1 MLIYIH
7 PENPQARLIKQAVDV
22 LRAGGILVYPT
33 DSSYAFCCMIGDQQ
47 SMERIRRIREVDSN
61 EHFFTLVCR
70 DLSELATYAMVDNSQ
85 YRLLRAVLPGA
96 YTFILK
102 GSKDIPKKL
111 LTPKRKTIGLRV
123 PDHKITQMLL
133 EALGEPILSTTVTL
147 PGYAAE
153 DLREIYQIEELLEKR
168 VDAIID
174 AGDCSHLPTT
184 VIDLTSGVPEI
195 IREGA
200 GAIDIFI

>member
-1 MLIYIH
+1 MILYMH
-7 PENPQARLIKQAVDV
+7 PENPQARAISQAVEI
-22 LRAGGILVYPT
+22 LRKDGILVYPT
-33 DSSYAFCCMIGDQQ
+33 DSSYAFCCMIGNQQ
-47 SMERIRRIREVDSN
+47 GMERIRRIREVDDD
-61 EHFFTLVCR
+61 HFFSLVCR

-85 YRLLRAVLPGA
+85 YRLLRAVLPGP
-96 YTFILK
+96 YTFVLK

-123 PDHKITQMLL
+123 PDHQITKDLL

-147 PGYAAE
+147 PNYSVE
-153 DLREIYQIEELLEKR
+153 DLREIYQIEDLLEKR

-174 AGDCSHLPTT
+174 AGDCSHSPTT

-200 GAIDIFI
+200 GPIDIFI

>member
-1 MLIYIH
+1 MILYMH
-7 PENPQARLIKQAVDV
+7 PENPQARAILQAVEI
-22 LRAGGILVYPT
+22 LRKDGILVYPT
-33 DSSYAFCCMIGDQQ
+33 DSSYAFCCMIGNQQ
-47 SMERIRRIREVDSN
+47 GMERIRRIREVDDD
-61 EHFFTLVCR
+61 HFFSLVCR

-85 YRLLRAVLPGA
+85 YRLLRAVLPGP
-96 YTFILK
+96 YTFVLK

-123 PDHKITQMLL
+123 PDHQITKDLL
-133 EALGEPILSTTVTL
+133 EALGEPLLSTTVTL
-147 PGYAAE
+147 PNYSAE
-153 DLREIYQIEELLEKR
+153 DLREIYQIEDLLEKR

-174 AGDCSHLPTT
+174 AGDCSHSPTT

-200 GAIDIFI
+200 GPIDIFI

>member
-1 MLIYIH
+1 MILYMH
-7 PENPQARLIKQAVDV
+7 PENPQARAISQAVEI
-22 LRAGGILVYPT
+22 LRKDGILVYPT
-33 DSSYAFCCMIGDQQ
+33 DSSYAFCCVIGNQQ
-47 SMERIRRIREVDSN
+47 GMERIRRIREVDDD
-61 EHFFTLVCR
+61 HFFSLVCR

-85 YRLLRAVLPGA
+85 YRLLRAVLPGP
-96 YTFILK
+96 YTFVLK

-123 PDHKITQMLL
+123 PDHQITKDLL

-147 PGYAAE
+147 PNYSVE
-153 DLREIYQIEELLEKR
+153 DLREIYQIEDLLEKR

-174 AGDCSHLPTT
+174 AGDCSHSPTT

-200 GAIDIFI
+200 GPIDIFI

>member
-1 MLIYIH
+1 
-7 PENPQARLIKQAVDV
+7 D
-22 LRAGGILVYPT
+22 GILVYPT
-33 DSSYAFCCMIGDQQ
+33 DSSYAFCCMIGNQQ
-47 SMERIRRIREVDSN
+47 GMERIRRIREVDDD
-61 EHFFTLVCR
+61 HFFSLVCR

-85 YRLLRAVLPGA
+85 YRLLRAVLPGP

-123 PDHKITQMLL
+123 PDHQITKDLL

-147 PGYAAE
+147 PNYSVE
-153 DLREIYQIEELLEKR
+153 DLREIYQIEDLLEKR
-168 VDAIID
+168 VDAIMD
-174 AGDCSHLPTT
+174 AGDCNHSPTT

-200 GAIDIFI
+200 GPIDIFI

>member
-1 MLIYIH
+1 MILHIH
-7 PENPQARLIKQAVDV
+7 PDNPQARLINQTVEI
-22 LRAGGILVYPT
+22 LRAGGIVIYPT
-33 DSSYAFCCMIGDQQ
+33 DSSYSFCCMLGNQ
-47 SMERIRRIREVDSN
+47 SGMERICQIREVDDD
-61 EHFFTLVCR
+61 HFFSLVCR

-123 PDHKITQMLL
+123 PKHKITQDLL
-133 EALGEPILSTTVTL
+133 EALGEPLLSTTVTL
-147 PGYAAE
+147 PNYSAE
-153 DLREIYQIEELLEKR
+153 DLREIYQIEDLLEKR
-168 VDAIID
+168 VDASID

-195 IREGA
+195 IREGE
-200 GAIDIFI
+200 GAIDLFV

>member
-1 MLIYIH
+1 MILYMH
-7 PENPQARLIKQAVDV
+7 PENPQARAISQAVEI
-22 LRAGGILVYPT
+22 LRKDGILVYPT
-33 DSSYAFCCMIGDQQ
+33 DSSYAFCCMIGNQQ
-47 SMERIRRIREVDSN
+47 GMERIRRIREVDDD
-61 EHFFTLVCR
+61 HFFSLVCR

-85 YRLLRAVLPGA
+85 YRLLRAVLPGP
-96 YTFILK
+96 YTFVLK

-123 PDHKITQMLL
+123 PDHQITKDLL
-133 EALGEPILSTTVTL
+133 EALGEPLLSTTVTL
-147 PGYAAE
+147 PNYSAE
-153 DLREIYQIEELLEKR
+153 DLREIYQIEDLLEKR

-174 AGDCSHLPTT
+174 AGDCSHSPTT

-200 GAIDIFI
+200 GPIDIFI

>member
-1 MLIYIH
+1 MILYMH
-7 PENPQARLIKQAVDV
+7 PENPQARAVSQAVEI
-22 LRAGGILVYPT
+22 LRKDGILVYPT
-33 DSSYAFCCMIGDQQ
+33 DSSYAFCCMIGNQQ
-47 SMERIRRIREVDSN
+47 GMERIRRIREVDDD
-61 EHFFTLVCR
+61 HFFSLVCR

-85 YRLLRAVLPGA
+85 YRLLRAVLPGP
-96 YTFILK
+96 YTFVLK

-123 PDHKITQMLL
+123 PNHQITKDLL
-133 EALGEPILSTTVTL
+133 EALGEPLLSTTVTL
-147 PGYAAE
+147 PNYSAE
-153 DLREIYQIEELLEKR
+153 DLREIYQIEDLLEKR

-174 AGDCSHLPTT
+174 AGDCSHSPTT

-200 GAIDIFI
+200 GPIDIFI

>member
-1 MLIYIH
+1 MILHIH
-7 PENPQARLIKQAVDV
+7 PDNPQARLINQTVEI
-22 LRAGGILVYPT
+22 LRAGGIVIYPT
-33 DSSYAFCCMIGDQQ
+33 DSSYSFCCMLGNQ
-47 SMERIRRIREVDSN
+47 SGMERIRQIREVDDD
-61 EHFFTLVCR
+61 HFFSLVCR

-123 PDHKITQMLL
+123 PKHKITQDLL
-133 EALGEPILSTTVTL
+133 EALGEPLLSTTVTL
-147 PGYAAE
+147 PNYSAE
-153 DLREIYQIEELLEKR
+153 DLREIYQIEDLLEKR

-195 IREGA
+195 IREGE
-200 GAIDIFI
+200 GAIDLFV

>member
-1 MLIYIH
+1 MILYIH
-7 PENPQARLIKQAVDV
+7 PENPQERMIKQAVEI
-22 LRAGGILVYPT
+22 LQSGGILVYPT
-33 DSSYAFCCMIGDQQ
+33 DSSYSFCCMIGNQQ
-47 SMERIRRIREVDSN
+47 GMERIRRIREVDDT
-61 EHFFTLVCR
+61 HFFSLVCR

-85 YRLLRAVLPGA
+85 YRLLRAVLPGP

-123 PDHKITQMLL
+123 PDHKITRALL
-133 EALGEPILSTTVTL
+133 DVLDEPFLSTTVTL
-147 PGYAAE
+147 PNYSAE

-174 AGDCSHLPTT
+174 AGDCSHSATT
-184 VIDLTSGVPEI
+184 VIDLTSGIPEV

>member
-1 MLIYIH
+1 MILYMH
-7 PENPQARLIKQAVDV
+7 PENPQARAISQAVEI
-22 LRAGGILVYPT
+22 LRKDGILVYPT
-33 DSSYAFCCMIGDQQ
+33 DSSYAFCCMIGNQQ
-47 SMERIRRIREVDSN
+47 GMERIRRIREVDDD
-61 EHFFTLVCR
+61 HFFSLVCR

-85 YRLLRAVLPGA
+85 YRLLRAVLPGP
-96 YTFILK
+96 YTFVLK

-123 PDHKITQMLL
+123 PDHQITKDLL
-133 EALGEPILSTTVTL
+133 EALGEPLLSTTVTL
-147 PGYAAE
+147 PNYSIE
-153 DLREIYQIEELLEKR
+153 DLREIYQIEDLLEKR

-174 AGDCSHLPTT
+174 AGDCSHSPTT

-200 GAIDIFI
+200 GPIDIFI

>member
-1 MLIYIH
+1 MILYMH
-7 PENPQARLIKQAVDV
+7 PENPQARAISQAVEI
-22 LRAGGILVYPT
+22 LRKDGILVYPT
-33 DSSYAFCCMIGDQQ
+33 DSSYAFCCMIGNQQ
-47 SMERIRRIREVDSN
+47 GMERIRRIREVDDD
-61 EHFFTLVCR
+61 HFFSLVCR

-85 YRLLRAVLPGA
+85 YRLLRAVLPGP
-96 YTFILK
+96 YTFVLK

-123 PDHKITQMLL
+123 PDHQITKDLL
-133 EALGEPILSTTVTL
+133 EALGEPLLSTTVTL
-147 PGYAAE
+147 PSYSAE
-153 DLREIYQIEELLEKR
+153 DLHEIYQIEDLLEKR

-174 AGDCSHLPTT
+174 AGDCSHSPTT

-200 GAIDIFI
+200 GPIDIFI

>member
-1 MLIYIH
+1 MILYMH
-7 PENPQARLIKQAVDV
+7 PENPQARAISQAVEI
-22 LRAGGILVYPT
+22 LRKDGILVYPT
-33 DSSYAFCCMIGDQQ
+33 DSSYAFCCMIGNQQ
-47 SMERIRRIREVDSN
+47 GMERIRRIREVDDD
-61 EHFFTLVCR
+61 HFFSLVCR

-123 PDHKITQMLL
+123 PDHQITQDLL
-133 EALGEPILSTTVTL
+133 EALGEPLLSTTVTL
-147 PGYAAE
+147 PNYSAE
-153 DLREIYQIEELLEKR
+153 DLREIYQIEDLLEKR

-174 AGDCSHLPTT
+174 AGDCSHSPTT

-200 GAIDIFI
+200 GPIDIFI

>member
-1 MLIYIH
+1 MILYMH
-7 PENPQARLIKQAVDV
+7 PENPQPRAIAQAVEI
-22 LRAGGILVYPT
+22 LRKDGILVYPT
-33 DSSYAFCCMIGDQQ
+33 DSSYAFCCMIGNQQ
-47 SMERIRRIREVDSN
+47 GMERIRRIREVSDD
-61 EHFFTLVCR
+61 HFFSLVCR

-85 YRLLRAVLPGA
+85 YRLLKAVLPGA

-123 PDHKITQMLL
+123 PDHKITQDLL
-133 EALGEPILSTTVTL
+133 EALGEPLLSTTVTL
-147 PGYAAE
+147 PNYTAE
-153 DLREIYQIEELLEKR
+153 DLREIYQIEDLLEKR

-174 AGDCSHLPTT
+174 AGDCSHLPTS
-184 VIDLTSGVPEI
+184 VVDLTSGVPEI

-200 GAIDIFI
+200 GAVDIFI

>member
-1 MLIYIH
+1 MILYMH
-7 PENPQARLIKQAVDV
+7 PENPQARAISQAVEI
-22 LRAGGILVYPT
+22 LRKDGILVYPT
-33 DSSYAFCCMIGDQQ
+33 DSSYAFCCMIGNQQ
-47 SMERIRRIREVDSN
+47 GMERIRRIREVDDD
-61 EHFFTLVCR
+61 HFFSLVCR

-85 YRLLRAVLPGA
+85 YRLLRAVLPGT
-96 YTFILK
+96 YTFVLK

-123 PDHKITQMLL
+123 PDHQITKDLL
-133 EALGEPILSTTVTL
+133 EALGEPLLSTTVTL
-147 PGYAAE
+147 PNYSAE
-153 DLREIYQIEELLEKR
+153 DLREIYQIEDLLEKR

-174 AGDCSHLPTT
+174 AGDCSHSPTT

-200 GAIDIFI
+200 GPIDIFI

>member
-1 MLIYIH
+1 MILYMH
-7 PENPQARLIKQAVDV
+7 PENPQARAISQAVEI
-22 LRAGGILVYPT
+22 LRKDGILVYPT
-33 DSSYAFCCMIGDQQ
+33 DSSYAFCCMIGNQQ
-47 SMERIRRIREVDSN
+47 GMERIRRIREVDDD
-61 EHFFTLVCR
+61 HFFSLVCR

-85 YRLLRAVLPGA
+85 YRLLRAVLPGP
-96 YTFILK
+96 YTFVLK

-123 PDHKITQMLL
+123 PDHQITKDLL
-133 EALGEPILSTTVTL
+133 EALGEPLLSTTVTL
-147 PGYAAE
+147 LNYSAE
-153 DLREIYQIEELLEKR
+153 DLREIYQIEDLLEKR

-174 AGDCSHLPTT
+174 AGDCSHSPTT

-200 GAIDIFI
+200 GPIDIFI

>member
-1 MLIYIH
+1 MILYIH
-7 PENPQARLIKQAVDV
+7 PENPQARAISQAVEI
-22 LRAGGILVYPT
+22 LRKDGILVYPT
-33 DSSYAFCCMIGDQQ
+33 DSSYAFCCMIGNQQ
-47 SMERIRRIREVDSN
+47 GMERIRRIREVDDD
-61 EHFFTLVCR
+61 HFFSLVCR

-85 YRLLRAVLPGA
+85 YRLLRAVLPGP

-123 PDHKITQMLL
+123 PDHQITKDLL

-147 PGYAAE
+147 PNYSVE
-153 DLREIYQIEELLEKR
+153 DLREIYQIEDLLEKR

-174 AGDCSHLPTT
+174 AGDCNHSPTT

-200 GAIDIFI
+200 GPIDIFI

>member
-1 MLIYIH
+1 MILYMH
-7 PENPQARLIKQAVDV
+7 PENPQARAISQAVEI
-22 LRAGGILVYPT
+22 LRKDGILVYPT
-33 DSSYAFCCMIGDQQ
+33 DSSYAFCCMIGNQQ
-47 SMERIRRIREVDSN
+47 GMERIRRIREVDDD
-61 EHFFTLVCR
+61 HFFSLVCR

-85 YRLLRAVLPGA
+85 YRLLRAVLPGP
-96 YTFILK
+96 YTFVLK

-123 PDHKITQMLL
+123 PDHQITKDLL
-133 EALGEPILSTTVTL
+133 EALGDPLLSTTVTL
-147 PGYAAE
+147 PNYSAE
-153 DLREIYQIEELLEKR
+153 DLREIYQIEDLLEKR

-174 AGDCSHLPTT
+174 AGDCSHSPTT

-200 GAIDIFI
+200 GPIDIFI

>member
-1 MLIYIH
+1 MILYMH
-7 PENPQARLIKQAVDV
+7 PENPQARAISQAVEI
-22 LRAGGILVYPT
+22 LRKDGILVYPT
-33 DSSYAFCCMIGDQQ
+33 DSSYAFCCMIGNQQ
-47 SMERIRRIREVDSN
+47 GMERIRRIREVDDD
-61 EHFFTLVCR
+61 HFFSLVCR

-85 YRLLRAVLPGA
+85 YRLLKVVLPGP
-96 YTFILK
+96 YTFVLK

-123 PDHKITQMLL
+123 PDHQITKDLL
-133 EALGEPILSTTVTL
+133 EALGEPLLSTTVTL
-147 PGYAAE
+147 PNYNAE
-153 DLREIYQIEELLEKR
+153 DLREIYQIEDLLEKR

-174 AGDCSHLPTT
+174 AGDCSHSPTT

-200 GAIDIFI
+200 GPIDIFI

>member
-1 MLIYIH
+1 MILYMH
-7 PENPQARLIKQAVDV
+7 PENPQARAISQAVEI
-22 LRAGGILVYPT
+22 LRKDGILVYPT
-33 DSSYAFCCMIGDQQ
+33 DSSYAFCCMIGNQQ
-47 SMERIRRIREVDSN
+47 GMERIRRIREVDDD
-61 EHFFTLVCR
+61 HFFSLVCR

-85 YRLLRAVLPGA
+85 YRLLKAVLPGP
-96 YTFILK
+96 YTFVLK

-123 PDHKITQMLL
+123 PDHQITKDLL
-133 EALGEPILSTTVTL
+133 EALGEPLLSTTVTL
-147 PGYAAE
+147 PNYSAE
-153 DLREIYQIEELLEKR
+153 DLREIYQIEDLLEKR

-174 AGDCSHLPTT
+174 TGDCSHSPTT

-200 GAIDIFI
+200 GPIDIFI

>member
-1 MLIYIH
+1 MILYMH
-7 PENPQARLIKQAVDV
+7 PENPQARAISQAVEI
-22 LRAGGILVYPT
+22 LRKDGILVYPT
-33 DSSYAFCCMIGDQQ
+33 DSSYAFCCMIGNQQ
-47 SMERIRRIREVDSN
+47 GMERIRRIREVDDD
-61 EHFFTLVCR
+61 HFFSLVCR

-85 YRLLRAVLPGA
+85 YRLLRAVLPGP
-96 YTFILK
+96 YTFVLK

-123 PDHKITQMLL
+123 PDHQITKDLL
-133 EALGEPILSTTVTL
+133 EALGEPLLSTTVTL
-147 PGYAAE
+147 PNYSVE
-153 DLREIYQIEELLEKR
+153 DLREIYQIEDLLEKR

-174 AGDCSHLPTT
+174 AGDCSHSPTT

-200 GAIDIFI
+200 GPIDIFI

>member
-1 MLIYIH
+1 MILYMH
-7 PENPQARLIKQAVDV
+7 PENPQARAISQAVEI
-22 LRAGGILVYPT
+22 LRKDGILVYPT
-33 DSSYAFCCMIGDQQ
+33 DSCYAFCCMIGNQQ
-47 SMERIRRIREVDSN
+47 GMERIRRIREVDDD
-61 EHFFTLVCR
+61 HFFSLVCR

-85 YRLLRAVLPGA
+85 YRLLRAVLPGP
-96 YTFILK
+96 YTFVLK

-123 PDHKITQMLL
+123 PDHQITKDLL
-133 EALGEPILSTTVTL
+133 EALGEPLLSTTVTL
-147 PGYAAE
+147 PNYSAE
-153 DLREIYQIEELLEKR
+153 DLREIYQIEDLLEKR

-174 AGDCSHLPTT
+174 AGDCSHSPTT

-200 GAIDIFI
+200 GPIDIFI

>member
-1 MLIYIH
+1 MILYMH
-7 PENPQARLIKQAVDV
+7 PDNPQTRAINQAVEI
-22 LRAGGILVYPT
+22 LRKDGILVYPT
-33 DSSYAFCCMIGDQQ
+33 DSSYAFCCMIGNQQ
-47 SMERIRRIREVDSN
+47 GMERIRRIREVDDD
-61 EHFFTLVCR
+61 HFFSLVCR

-85 YRLLRAVLPGA
+85 YRLLKAVLPGS

-123 PDHKITQMLL
+123 PNHQITRDLL
-133 EALGEPILSTTVTL
+133 EALGEPLLSTTVTL
-147 PGYAAE
+147 PNYQSD
-153 DLREIYQIEELLEKR
+153 DLREIYQIEDLLEKR

-200 GAIDIFI
+200 GPIDIFI

>member
-1 MLIYIH
+1 MILYMH
-7 PENPQARLIKQAVDV
+7 PENPQARAISQAVEI
-22 LRAGGILVYPT
+22 LRKDGILVYPT
-33 DSSYAFCCMIGDQQ
+33 DSSYAFCCMIGNQQ
-47 SMERIRRIREVDSN
+47 GMERIRRIREVDDD
-61 EHFFTLVCR
+61 HFFSLVCR
-70 DLSELATYAMVDNSQ
+70 DLSELANYAMVDNSQ
-85 YRLLRAVLPGA
+85 YRLLRAVLPGP
-96 YTFILK
+96 YTFVLK

-123 PDHKITQMLL
+123 PDHQITKDLL

-147 PGYAAE
+147 PNYSLE
-153 DLREIYQIEELLEKR
+153 DLREIYQIEDLLEKR

-174 AGDCSHLPTT
+174 AGDCSHSPTT

-200 GAIDIFI
+200 GPIDIFI

>member
-1 MLIYIH
+1 MIFHIH
-7 PENPQARLIKQAVDV
+7 PDDPQTRLIQKAVEI
-22 LRAGGILVYPT
+22 LRGDGILIYPT
-33 DSSYAFCCMIGDQQ
+33 DSSYSFCCMIGNQQ
-47 SMERIRRIREVDSN
+47 GMERIRQIREVGDT
-61 EHFFTLVCR
+61 HFFSLVCK

-123 PDHKITQMLL
+123 PNHRITHALL
-133 EALGEPILSTTVTL
+133 EELGEPLLSTTVTL
-147 PGYAAE
+147 PNYSAE
-153 DLREIYQIEELLEKR
+153 DLREIYQIEDLLEKR

-174 AGDCSHLPTT
+174 SGDCGQEPTT

-195 IREGA
+195 IREGE
-200 GAIDIFI
+200 GPIDIFI

>member
-1 MLIYIH
+1 MILYIH
-7 PENPQARLIKQAVDV
+7 PDNPQARLIQQVADI
-22 LRAGGILVYPT
+22 LRAGGVVVYPT
-33 DSSYAFCCMIGDQQ
+33 DSSYAFCCMIGNQQ
-47 SMERIRRIREVDSN
+47 GMEKIRRIREVDGDHYFS
-61 EHFFTLVCR
+61 LVCS

-85 YRLLRAVLPGA
+85 YRLLRAVLPGP

-123 PDHKITQMLL
+123 PNHPITRELL
-133 EALGEPILSTTVTL
+133 SVLGEPILSTTVTL
-147 PGYAAE
+147 PGYDASE
-153 DLREIYQIEELLEKR
+153 LREIYQIEDLLEKR

-174 AGDCSHLPTT
+174 TGDCIHSPTT

>member
-1 MLIYIH
+1 MILYMH
-7 PENPQARLIKQAVDV
+7 PDNPQARAINQAVEI
-22 LRAGGILVYPT
+22 LRKDGILVYPT
-33 DSSYAFCCMIGDQQ
+33 DSSYAFCCMIGNQQ
-47 SMERIRRIREVDSN
+47 GMERIRRIREVDDD
-61 EHFFTLVCR
+61 HFFSLVCR

-85 YRLLRAVLPGA
+85 YRLLKAVLPGS

-123 PDHKITQMLL
+123 PNHQITRDLL
-133 EALGEPILSTTVTL
+133 EALGEPLLSTTVTL
-147 PGYAAE
+147 PNYQSD
-153 DLREIYQIEELLEKR
+153 DLREIYQIEDLLEKR

-200 GAIDIFI
+200 GPIDIFI

>member
-1 MLIYIH
+1 MILYMH
-7 PENPQARLIKQAVDV
+7 PENPQARAISQAVDI
-22 LRAGGILVYPT
+22 LRKDGILVYPT
-33 DSSYAFCCMIGDQQ
+33 DSSYAFCCMIGNQQ
-47 SMERIRRIREVDSN
+47 GMERIRRIREVDDD
-61 EHFFTLVCR
+61 HFFSLVCR

-85 YRLLRAVLPGA
+85 YRLLKAVLPGP
-96 YTFILK
+96 YTFVLK

-123 PDHKITQMLL
+123 PDHQITKDLL
-133 EALGEPILSTTVTL
+133 EALGEPLLSTTVTL
-147 PGYAAE
+147 PNYSAE
-153 DLREIYQIEELLEKR
+153 DLREIYQIEDLLEKR

-174 AGDCSHLPTT
+174 AGDCSHSPTT

-200 GAIDIFI
+200 GPIDIFI